1 MPGFFQGITPKGVA
15 LLLNGIPRLR
25 HVVFDVMSDVLTYI
39 DFNTSDQILPV
50 FGLKTVLFHSMELL
64 SSNHLELVTQL
75 CPKVEWLSLD
85 SALFYN
91 LEGLGHFP
99 NLSLLRLNYKSR
111 PIDQTVVDFFSTS
124 CLHLSTLHL
133 FDVKDL
139 HMDDLRLTVGQ
150 CKILDTLLLNECSVR
165 EDWDQYRAFDRRK
178 PLSESVRKL
187 QLVSFQILP
196 QQLRTFLDLF
206 KGLQVLE
213 MDVCD
218 LEMDSM
224 KAVLLNQPLLHTFR
238 CPAWLHTSP
247 LNLANLQ
254 LTFRHCSL
262 QLSKQSIV
270 VEEDR
275 SLTPAANLLADY
287 ADFRCSLWD
296 HISNP

>member
-1 MPGFFQGITPKGVA
+1 
-15 LLLNGIPRLR
+15 
-25 HVVFDVMSDVLTYI
+25 MS
-39 DFNTSDQILPV
+39 S
-50 FGLKTVLFHSMELL
+50 
-64 SSNHLELVTQL
+64 SSNVKVDACPGWTTNLGQL
-75 CPKVEWLSLD
+75 IRQWWTSSLPLA
-85 SALFYN
+85 STYQLFTSSMWRISTWTTW
-91 LEGLGHFP
+91 G
-99 NLSLLRLNYKSR
+99 SLLASVRFL
-111 PIDQTVVDFFSTS
+111 TLFFSTS
-124 CLHLSTLHL
+124 AASGKTLCRYIRYVSWTPVNL
-133 FDVKDL
+133 
-139 HMDDLRLTVGQ
+139 
-150 CKILDTLLLNECSVR
+150 R

-206 KGLQVLE
+206 KGLQVLEGKWFPSNFFTQVLE

-254 LTFRHCSL
+254 LTFRHVLPQTVFLIYRILFFLFRHCSL

-275 SLTPAANLLADY
+275 LVKYSVLRWKQYFQIPDPCCQPAGGLCR
-287 ADFRCSLWD
+287 F
-296 HISNP
+296 PM